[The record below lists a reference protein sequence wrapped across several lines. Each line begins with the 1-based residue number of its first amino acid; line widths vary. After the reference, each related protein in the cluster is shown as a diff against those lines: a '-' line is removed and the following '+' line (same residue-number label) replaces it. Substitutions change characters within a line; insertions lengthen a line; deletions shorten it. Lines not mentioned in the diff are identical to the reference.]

1 MSNPSAPITD
11 LALVSLTQPPG
22 REILDNSIAEYLTF
36 IRRQPAF
43 CGSPEQQETL
53 IKHVARGHDLI
64 KLIAAERLKITRELD
79 HQKHDW
85 MELEKQLT
93 APIES
98 AIQPLKDAVDHYNRE
113 VLRLREHQQ
122 AEADGQLALSES
134 SGKRETDWLSPD
146 VTLIPIPKGVQMRW
160 SFAITDPN
168 QVPNGYWVIDESA
181 LKKAVADGVRE
192 IPGVRI
198 YEEAITTFRR

>member
-1 MSNPSAPITD
+1 MNNPINPATD
-11 LALVSLTQPPG
+11 LSLVSLTQHPG

-43 CGSPEQQETL
+43 CGTPEQQEDL

-79 HQKHDW
+79 HQKQDW
-85 MELEKQLT
+85 MELEKQLI

-98 AIQPLKDAVDHYNRE
+98 AMLPLKEAVEQYNRE
-113 VLRLREHQQ
+113 VLRIREHQM
-122 AEADGQLALSES
+122 AEAKEQQALIETDD
-134 SGKRETDWLSPD
+134 RAETDWLNPE
-146 VTLIPIPKGVQMRW
+146 VTLLPIPKGVQMRW
-160 SFAITDPN
+160 TFEVIDPT
-168 QVPNGYWVIDESA
+168 QIPNGYWSIDEVA
-181 LKKAVADGVRE
+181 IKKAIAEGVRD

-198 YEEAITTFRR
+198 HEEAVTTFRR

>member
-1 MSNPSAPITD
+1 MNNPTTPTTD
-11 LALVSLTQPPG
+11 LALVSLTQNPG
-22 REILDNSIAEYLTF
+22 REILNNSIAEYLAF
-36 IRRQPAF
+36 LRRQPVF
-43 CGSPEQQETL
+43 CGSPEQQENL

-85 MELEKQLT
+85 MELEKQLV

-98 AIQPLKDAVDHYNRE
+98 AMQPLKDAVEHYNRE

-122 AEADGQLALSES
+122 AEADQQQAIIES
-134 SGKRETDWLSPD
+134 GENAETDWLSPD
-146 VTLIPIPKGVQMRW
+146 VTLLPIPKGVQMRW
-160 SFAITDPN
+160 GFAITDPN
-168 QVPNGYWVIDESA
+168 QVPNGYWIIDESA
-181 LKKAVADGVRE
+181 IKKAVADGVRE